1 MDSFALVC
9 SLIFIINLISN
20 AFHYPTHPRHFFF
33 FFIHLV
39 VFFYSFGCFGH
50 FGHFC
55 PTLFSSDSFI
65 WENSRKEVDILYLL
79 LLHVLVHL
87 GTSRLMNMGQLMGS
101 LQMILQRPGL
111 DLQRPDFQFTRY
123 KIIIKKTLNIH
134 SFTVKILMG
143 FYLQLKVLSWLQ

>member
-1 MDSFALVC
+1 MEIGLC
-9 SLIFIINLISN
+9 CISMFPYIYN
-20 AFHYPTHPRHFFF
+20 QPHFQAFHCPTHPGHFGNFC
-33 FFIHLV
+33 
-39 VFFYSFGCFGH
+39 FFYPFGCFGH
-50 FGHFC
+50 FGHIC
-55 PTLFSSDSFI
+55 PTLFSADSFI
-65 WENSRKEVDILYLL
+65 WENSGKEVDILYLL

-87 GTSRLMNMGQLMGS
+87 GTSRLMNMGQLMAS
-101 LQMILQRPGL
+101 LQMILQKPGL